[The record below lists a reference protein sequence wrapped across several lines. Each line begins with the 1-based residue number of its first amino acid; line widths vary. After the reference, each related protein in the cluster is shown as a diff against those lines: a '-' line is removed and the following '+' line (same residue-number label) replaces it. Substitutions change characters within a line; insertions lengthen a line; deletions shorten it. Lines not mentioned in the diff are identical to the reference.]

1 MYLLLWVYRSHLW
14 IMTEINKPV
23 SILPLVRFRIAFG
36 LLMFASLI
44 RFLLRGW
51 IDTVYIKP
59 TFHFSYSG
67 FEWIKPIGDPGMYIL
82 FLAVIIAS
90 LLICLG
96 LFYRIAAIVFF
107 LGFTYIELIDVT
119 TYLNHYYF
127 ISLISF
133 LMIWLP
139 ANRKFSLDTHFKLV
153 QSSET
158 VPAWTVGI
166 IRFQLAIV
174 YIFAGLAKLNYDWL
188 IEAQPMKTWLPAKS
202 HLPVIGP
209 LLYKEW
215 VAYLFSWFGAA
226 YDLFIVFF
234 LMNKKSRPVAYL
246 FVIIFHLATAIFFPG
261 IGMFPYVMIAST
273 LIFFPGKIKGDT
285 VLPPIFKQNRLLP
298 YALIMYAVI
307 QILVPLRFLLY
318 PGHLFWHEEGFRF
331 SWRVMLM
338 EKAGAAY
345 FRVKEKQSGR
355 RFEINNSEF
364 LTPLQEKMM
373 STQPDMIV
381 KYAKYLA
388 EVFRKR
394 GIKDPEVTAEIYV
407 TLNGARSQLFVD
419 STVNLSV
426 QKTGWQHY
434 NWVLP
439 FKTTR

>member
-1 MYLLLWVYRSHLW
+1 
-14 IMTEINKPV
+14 MTEINKPV
-23 SILPLVRFRIAFG
+23 SVLPLVRFRIAFG

-44 RFLLRGW
+44 RFLWRGW

-67 FEWIKPIGDPGMYIL
+67 FEWVKQIGDPGMYIL
-82 FLAVIIAS
+82 FVAVIIAS

-133 LMIWLP
+133 LIIWLP
-139 ANRKFSLDTHFKLV
+139 ANRKFSLDTHFKFV

-202 HLPVIGP
+202 HLPVIGTF
-209 LLYKEW
+209 LYKEW

-234 LMNKKSRPVAYL
+234 LMNKKTRSVAYL

-285 VLPPIFKQNRLLP
+285 VLPTIFKQNRLLP

-307 QILVPLRFLLY
+307 QILIPIRFLLY

-355 RFEINNSEF
+355 RFEINNAEF

-419 STVNLSV
+419 STVNLAV

-439 FKTTR
+439 FKTTP

>member
-1 MYLLLWVYRSHLW
+1 MYHLHLAFRFHSW

-23 SILPLVRFRIAFG
+23 SITPLVRFRIVFG

-44 RFLLRGW
+44 RFWARGW
-51 IDTVYIKP
+51 IDTVYVKP
-59 TFHFSYSG
+59 SFHFSYAG
-67 FEWIKPIGDPGMYIL
+67 FEWVKTLGSPGMYIL
-82 FLAVIIAS
+82 FLVVIVAALFIA
-90 LLICLG
+90 LG
-96 LFYRIAAIVFF
+96 LFYRIAAVTFF

-127 ISLISF
+127 ISLVAF
-133 LMIWLP
+133 LLIWLP
-139 ANRKFSLDTHFKLV
+139 ANKKFSLDVYFKRISPV
-153 QSSET
+153 EA

-166 IRFQLAIV
+166 IRFQLAVV

-202 HLPVIGP
+202 HLPVVGS
-209 LLYKEW
+209 LMYKDW
-215 VAYLFSWFGAA
+215 VAYLFSWFGAV

-234 LMNKKSRPVAYL
+234 LMNKKTRHVAYF
-246 FVIIFHLATAIFFPG
+246 FVVVFHVATAIFFPG

-273 LIFFPGKIKGDT
+273 LIFFPGKKIEGSQSLSVKY
-285 VLPPIFKQNRLLP
+285 PSFIP
-298 YALIMYAVI
+298 YALLIYAVI
-307 QILVPLRFLLY
+307 QILVPFRFLLY
-318 PGHLFWHEEGFRF
+318 PGHLFWHEQGYRF

-345 FRVKEKQSGR
+345 FRVKEKDSGR
-355 RFEINNSEF
+355 RFEVSNSEF

-388 EVFRKR
+388 EVYKNR
-394 GIKDPEVTAEIYV
+394 GIKDPEVNAEIYV
-407 TLNGARSQLFVD
+407 TLNGARSRLFID
-419 STVNLSV
+419 STVNLAA
-426 QKTGWQHY
+426 QKIGWHHY

-439 FKTTR
+439 YNQ

>member
-1 MYLLLWVYRSHLW
+1 MYHLLLVFRFHSW
-14 IMTEINKPV
+14 IMTAINKPV
-23 SILPLVRFRIAFG
+23 SITPLVRFRIVFG

-44 RFLLRGW
+44 RFWIRGW
-51 IDTVYIKP
+51 IDTIYIKP
-59 TFHFSYSG
+59 SFHFSYSG
-67 FEWIKPIGDPGMYIL
+67 FEWITSIGNPGMYIL
-82 FLAVIIAS
+82 FLIVIVAALFIA
-90 LLICLG
+90 LG
-96 LFYRIAAIVFF
+96 FFYRIAAVVFF

-127 ISLISF
+127 ISLVAF

-139 ANRKFSLDTHFKLV
+139 ANRKFSLDVYFERTTFV
-153 QSSET
+153 DA

-202 HLPVIGP
+202 HLPIVGQ
-209 LLYKEW
+209 LMYKDW
-215 VAYLFSWFGAA
+215 VAYLFSWFGAI

-234 LMNKKSRPVAYL
+234 LMNKKTRPVAYL
-246 FVIIFHLATAIFFPG
+246 FVVVFHIATAIFFPG

-273 LIFFPGKIKGDT
+273 LIFFPGRRIVTPGT
-285 VLPPIFKQNRLLP
+285 LPRAKYPRFIT
-298 YALIMYAVI
+298 YALLVYAII
-307 QILVPLRFLLY
+307 QVLIPLRFLLY
-318 PGHLFWHEEGFRF
+318 SGHLFWHEEGYRF

-345 FRVKEKQSGR
+345 FRVKEKNTGR
-355 RFEINNSEF
+355 RFEVSNSEF

-388 EVFRKR
+388 DVYKSR

-407 TLNGARSQLFVD
+407 TLNGARSTLFID
-419 STVNLSV
+419 STVNLAA
-426 QKTGWQHY
+426 QNTGWQHY

-439 FKTTR
+439 YKKTK